1 MKPAD
6 GSKATPGTVRTFAW
20 AAAHGAVGYEFVLLK
35 DDDPIFSAR
44 TSEATL
50 ELPST
55 WRFHGKPQRVVPG
68 MYRWIVWPI
77 IGSSGERASMATVA
91 ATLVVD

>member
-1 MKPAD
+1 
-6 GSKATPGTVRTFAW
+6 VRTFAW